1 MDKVL
6 IKDIAEVVNG
16 STPSTKENSYW
27 DGNIPWITPKDL
39 SAISGRYIS
48 NGERNITKEGYQS
61 CSTTLV
67 PKNTILLTS
76 RAPIG
81 YLAIAKNDLCTNQ
94 GFKSLICNQ
103 SRILPLYMFYWLSTK
118 IEFLKSISGGAT
130 FKELSKTSLENVV
143 MDLPNIVQQQHIVD
157 TIGSVDDL
165 IENYEER
172 ISFLQKISSYLYLQL
187 IKHSRETSYLG
198 NFIKIETGS
207 MNLDENDPN
216 GRYPFYTRN
225 IGTFYS
231 NKYTNEGKGAVVA
244 GEGNFTPKFV
254 NGKFGLHQR
263 AYFIQPSTTKLGSEV
278 IYEIILSNK
287 KYLESVA
294 VGSTVKSLRRF
305 CFEQMP
311 FFIDADYFCLNQILE
326 ILFGEIENFKKR
338 KSILL
343 NQKRILL
350 DKYF

>member
-1 MDKVL
+1 MFNCKLGNIAIIKNGKCNRQDAVL
-6 IKDIAEVVNG
+6 NGKYPLFDRSQVTKASNEYLFDCSAIIVPGEGKEFIPRFYQGKFNLHQRCYCIQSKNNDQVSIKYLYYNILFNQDYFARVAVG
-16 STPSTKENSYW
+16 STVPSLRLGSFENMELK
-27 DGNIPWITPKDL
+27 IHTPTEQ
-39 SAISGRYIS
+39 R
-48 NGERNITKEGYQS
+48 
-61 CSTTLV
+61 
-67 PKNTILLTS
+67 
-76 RAPIG
+76 
-81 YLAIAKNDLCTNQ
+81 
-94 GFKSLICNQ
+94 
-103 SRILPLYMFYWLSTK
+103 
-118 IEFLKSISGGAT
+118 
-130 FKELSKTSLENVV
+130 
-143 MDLPNIVQQQHIVD
+143 HIVD

-165 IENYEER
+165 IENYEVR

-187 IKHSRETSYLG
+187 IEHSRETSYLG

-278 IYEIILSNK
+278 IYEIILSHK

-326 ILFGEIENFKKR
+326 ILFGEIENLKKR

-343 NQKRILL
+343 NQKSILL

>member
-1 MDKVL
+1 MFNCKLGNIAIIKNGKCNRQDAVL
-6 IKDIAEVVNG
+6 NGKYPLFDRSQVTKASNEYLFDCSAIIVPGEGKEFIPRFYQGKFNLHQRCYCIQSKNNDQVSIKYLYYNILFNQDYFARVAVG
-16 STPSTKENSYW
+16 STVPSLRLGSFENMELK
-27 DGNIPWITPKDL
+27 IHTPTEQ
-39 SAISGRYIS
+39 R
-48 NGERNITKEGYQS
+48 
-61 CSTTLV
+61 
-67 PKNTILLTS
+67 
-76 RAPIG
+76 
-81 YLAIAKNDLCTNQ
+81 
-94 GFKSLICNQ
+94 
-103 SRILPLYMFYWLSTK
+103 
-118 IEFLKSISGGAT
+118 
-130 FKELSKTSLENVV
+130 
-143 MDLPNIVQQQHIVD
+143 HIVD

-187 IKHSRETSYLG
+187 IEHSRETSYLG

-326 ILFGEIENFKKR
+326 ILFGEIENLKKR

-343 NQKRILL
+343 NQKSILL